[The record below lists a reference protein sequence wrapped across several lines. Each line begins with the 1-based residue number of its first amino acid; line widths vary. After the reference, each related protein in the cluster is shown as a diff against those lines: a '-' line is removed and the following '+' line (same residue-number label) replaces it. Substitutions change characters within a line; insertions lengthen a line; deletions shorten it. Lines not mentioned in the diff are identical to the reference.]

1 MGIFK
6 RIKRRV
12 SKLIPN
18 EIKRP
23 VKAVIDPVF
32 DFVTDTAKAVVSPF
46 TGGFDLPDTAVNF
59 DTTSA
64 AIKAATVVDFN
75 TANKAVPVLYG
86 NRIETATIPVFVGT
100 FGDNSADTS
109 KQYLYMAAVIS
120 QGFHG
125 SNNDKDVDGVMGSL
139 LSRMTID
146 GKPVHL
152 GGLTNTMND
161 NYSNGYDGSTTL
173 NKTDN
178 SGGIFAS
185 GKGGVQP
192 TQHSI
197 TKGTFANRL
206 KIQYFDGSADQPVSS
221 LLNEHPEW
229 SPTGQSKLSGMHY
242 VALRFLIQAAD
253 VTVGAGDGGGTFG
266 NPYGG
271 VPAVVVTTSGKSI
284 PNIIA
289 TKDVD
294 PGFEER
300 FQTSYTEKEI
310 TSYLF
315 YKQSLTNP
323 AGDGDLSVFS
333 EGTPD
338 RGAAAAKAEIICD
351 SDTKFEVQRF
361 RDFQPRK
368 YSTTGNPQT
377 LNIHDLLFE
386 LGWTY
391 DYVYVHFGLGGPGT
405 YNSDS
410 TSYVQ
415 NFRNTSPTN
424 VRLFDKWLMHVG
436 GSHYKFISKV
446 TRTLE
451 VAVPDAG
458 ITFFGYNDSDFV
470 NATGVVAST
479 SSSPTSGWEY
489 LESIANPPSN
499 PTDQPEDGFSAG
511 ELGEIYIQ
519 GEDAE
524 LEAVRSAYN
533 AGHEIRLRVRERRS
547 NIYNIETQNRA
558 AGEINEVYNVD
569 HVSNYLSDS
578 GQYLLGCRNTD
589 SSEIRQKSGILNQL
603 GTMVPPGAEL
613 IVEVLDGTANKDKHP
628 ANFQLLQDN
637 GYITDGLFSQG
648 YRPDANPVEHVLDYM
663 LNPNYGMG
671 LSIDKIDKESF
682 TSAAIACQRV
692 PEFDDHARTQF
703 KFGGNDAT
711 TAEQN
716 EYMYGEGA
724 TTGASV
730 NGSLIRTA
738 NNSYDRQFIINTNNS
753 HLSNINSILQSFGG
767 IMSVQNGKFTIKV
780 ENAGDPEDS
789 ENIPPQ
795 TALVISAVIED
806 KHIIDGA
813 TVSVASVNDKY
824 NQIKVD
830 FTDITNHSQPNSV
843 MTPDPVDDSTGIR
856 TAYLAEDN
864 NKPLEADFAVPS
876 IIDSI
881 TAKKYSTFLLKK
893 SRNQARLE
901 LRTSSVSF
909 DCVPGSFVRINS
921 ELMKI
926 NDVYRVTAVT
936 YNNDHT
942 VALSLIRHIPD
953 FYDVGDTG
961 VVLETKRNIMDIK

>member
-1 MGIFK
+1 MGFFK
-6 RIKRRV
+6 SIKRRV

-266 NPYGG
+266 NPYSG

-289 TKDVD
+289 PKDSD
-294 PGFEER
+294 PGYEER
-300 FQTSYTEKEI
+300 FQTSYTEKE
-310 TSYLF
+310 
-315 YKQSLTNP
+315 LTQVMTYHKTLTTPN
-323 AGDGDLSVFS
+323 GDGDLRTDTV
-333 EGTPD
+333 GTDPS
-338 RGAAAAKAEIICD
+338 GTVGEPAEVHEIQFN
-351 SDTKFEVQRF
+351 SDTRIEWQRH
-361 RDFQPRK
+361 RDFQPGK
-368 YSTTGNPQT
+368 YSDTGQGQEI
-377 LNIHDLLFE
+377 NIHNILHE

-391 DYVYVHFGLGGPGT
+391 PYVYFAAGKQNLT
-405 YNSDS
+405 FNSDS
-410 TSYVQ
+410 TSASW
-415 NFRNTSPTN
+415 NS
-424 VRLFDKWLMHVG
+424 FDADASQWMQHVG
-436 GSHYKFISKV
+436 GSHYRFIGKV
-446 TRTLE
+446 PRNNDYTPNFTQH
-451 VAVPDAG
+451 DG
-458 ITFFGYNDSDFV
+458 KITFFGYNEDVDTYLGNVNFV
-470 NATGVVAST
+470 SGKHTNFWSYIETGYSAVSV
-479 SSSPTSGWEY
+479 SGLSE
-489 LESIANPPSN
+489 LESS
-499 PTDQPEDGFSAG
+499 
-511 ELGEIYIQ
+511 ELTFYA
-519 GEDAE
+519 EDAE
-524 LEAVRSAYN
+524 LQQIEN
-533 AGHEIRLRVRERRS
+533 GFLAGHEMRLRIRERRPE
-547 NIYNIETQNRA
+547 IYNIDTNQRTP
-558 AGEINEVYNVD
+558 GEINKHFDIVGRRFSSG
-569 HVSNYLSDS
+569 HSNIILA
-578 GQYLLGCRNTD
+578 CRNFD
-589 SSEIRQKSGILNQL
+589 SSLITDDDGEFTELHRI
-603 GTMVPPGAEL
+603 VPPGAEL
-613 IVEVLDGTANKDKHP
+613 YVEILDGSTNKDKHP
-628 ANFQLLQDN
+628 ANFDLLTNN

-648 YRPDANPVEHVLDYM
+648 YRPNANPVEYVLDYL

-671 LSIDKIDKESF
+671 LSVNKIDKESF
-682 TSAAIACQRV
+682 VSAAIACQRV

-926 NDVYRVTAVT
+926 NDVYRVTAIT

-942 VALSLIRHIPD
+942 VAMSLIRHIPD

-961 VVLETKRNIMDIK
+961 LVLETKRNIMDIK